1 MVLREMSYKCLVRLV
16 VAPEVTRLNPFLLG
30 LLVVRLVLLEPVSK
44 EEEMVH
50 GFLLCFLVIDVSLW
64 SDAFPAASLLSHTIP
79 IRAIG
84 CHTYPVIAMPALAP
98 RPRRRTGCPFMSD
111 VP

>member
-50 GFLLCFLVIDVSLW
+50 GFLLCFLVIDVSSVFPPCQERKKYLW
-64 SDAFPAASLLSHTIP
+64 FL
-79 IRAIG
+79 
-84 CHTYPVIAMPALAP
+84 
-98 RPRRRTGCPFMSD
+98 
-111 VP
+111 